1 MGVVKVFFRVYNPRD
16 VSKFVDVE
24 GVVDIGA
31 VYTVV
36 PKKLLEDIGMR
47 PVERRRFRAFGG
59 FVERDVGVAEVEL
72 MGRRGGITVIFGEE
86 DDLAVLGVT
95 ALEALGLE
103 VDPIKNTLREAELLM
118 L

>member
-1 MGVVKVFFRVYNPRD
+1 MSVVKVFFRVYNPRD
-16 VSKFVDVE
+16 VSKFVDVK
-24 GVVDIGA
+24 GVVDTGA

-72 MGRRGGITVIFGEE
+72 MGKRGGITVIFGEE